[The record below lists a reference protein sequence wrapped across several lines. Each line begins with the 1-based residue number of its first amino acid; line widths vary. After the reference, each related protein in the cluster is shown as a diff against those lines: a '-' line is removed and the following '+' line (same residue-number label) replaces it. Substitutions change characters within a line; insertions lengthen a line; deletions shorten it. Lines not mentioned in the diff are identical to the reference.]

1 MLLSYLR
8 TFSSISHKKTK
19 EADSIILFGSI
30 ADSLAIILGSFAGII
45 LRNINEQTKDTVTK
59 GIGLGIIILAVQ
71 MGIQATSFILIII
84 SICLGG
90 LLGEWLKIEDSMAR
104 FGMFLENRF
113 ARGNSN
119 FSEGFVTAT
128 LIFVI
133 GSMGIIGAIESGVS
147 GNHQTLLTKAV
158 MDGFMASM
166 LTASLGVGVLFSAV
180 PVLIYQG
187 AITLFARFIIQY
199 VPEDLLAIIMSQ
211 ISVIGGLMILGIGLN
226 ILNLTKI
233 RISNFLPGILVL
245 ITLLVMQ
252 YYYF

>member
-1 MLLSYLR
+1 MVLL
-8 TFSSISHKKTK
+8 
-19 EADSIILFGSI
+19 GSL
-30 ADSLAIILGSFAGII
+30 ADSLGIVIGSLAGIL

-59 GIGLGIIILAVQ
+59 GIGLGVVILAIQ
-71 MGIQATSFILIII
+71 MGIQASSFILIII

-90 LLGEWLKIEDSMAR
+90 LIGEWAKIEDRMGR
-104 FGMFLENRF
+104 FGLFLENRF

-158 MDGFMASM
+158 MDTFMASM
-166 LTASLGVGVLFSAV
+166 LTASLGVGVLFSAI
-180 PVLIYQG
+180 PVLLYQG
-187 AITLFARFIIQY
+187 AITLFASFIIQY
-199 VPEDLLAIIMSQ
+199 VPDGLLTILMDQ
-211 ISVIGGLMILGIGLN
+211 ISVIGGLMILAIGLN
-226 ILNLTKI
+226 IMKLTKI
-233 RISNFLPGILVL
+233 RVSNFLPGILVL
-245 ITLLVMQ
+245 IVILTVQ